1 MGAGAD
7 PNSITAYLI
16 IGHPLGNHQEVEASM
31 KFVHGS
37 GIRVML
43 SEFSPIPNTPDGD
56 ACGEWIDLNEPL
68 WSNKTVFPIL
78 SLGAS
83 EVDRVKDLCHRL
95 NEKQKTGTDLR
106 MTGPSAVHH
115 PGRTFLFK

>member
-1 MGAGAD
+1 
-7 PNSITAYLI
+7 
-16 IGHPLGNHQEVEASM
+16 
-31 KFVHGS
+31 
-37 GIRVML
+37 ML

-78 SLGAS
+78 SLGAP

-95 NEKQKTGTDLR
+95 NKKQKTGTDLK
-106 MTGPSAVHH
+106 MPVVSSVNH
-115 PGRTFLFK
+115 PERTFVFK